1 MNAFPLRSQK
11 NKAAHR
17 SHCTEVSGHYRNV
30 KKKKRKYMEWKGS
43 NKAVVFHR
51 QHNRVCKT

>member
-30 KKKKRKYMEWKGS
+30 KKKKKKKESIWNGKEAI
-43 NKAVVFHR
+43 KL
-51 QHNRVCKT
+51 

>member
-1 MNAFPLRSQK
+1 MNALPLRSEK

-30 KKKKRKYMEWKGS
+30 KKKRKKERKKKVYGMERK
-43 NKAVVFHR
+43 
-51 QHNRVCKT
+51 Q

>member
-1 MNAFPLRSQK
+1 MKFLAITVML
-11 NKAAHR
+11 
-17 SHCTEVSGHYRNV
+17 
-30 KKKKRKYMEWKGS
+30 KKKERKKEKRKYMEWKGS